1 MSIPLFCAK
10 RKGRGAHKF
19 NNMNLSD
26 KIKKVKE
33 KIKSFENELIIVIVI
48 ILVALISF
56 GLGRLS
62 KIRENKALI
71 TIENAGATEHLE
83 IQSPSAPSASATGH
97 EDKLFVA
104 SKSGTKYHY
113 PWCPGALNIKE
124 ENKIWFSSKEQAEAA
139 GYTPASNCKGL

>member
-1 MSIPLFCAK
+1 MFK
-10 RKGRGAHKF
+10 
-19 NNMNLSD
+19 LSD
-26 KIKKVKE
+26 KIKKVNA
-33 KIKSFENELIIVIVI
+33 KIKPFENDIILIIVI

-62 KIRENKALI
+62 KIRENKTPI
-71 TIENAGATEHLE
+71 TIENISG
-83 IQSPSAPSASATGH
+83 SAPVNSAGEGGAAPLNASQQTGASQT
-97 EDKLFVA
+97 EKLYVA

-124 ENKIWFSSKEQAEAA
+124 ENKIWFSSKEEAESA